1 MKRIVICLIFTVLA
15 IGAWAQ
21 GGDGVDR
28 RKGHEQLEAQ
38 KVAYITE
45 KLGLTPSESEKFWPI
60 YNQYWTQRRSIA
72 RAKREV
78 YKQIETQTA
87 GDTQIASIVRLQ
99 REEADVIERY
109 AKMFE
114 TVVSVDKTAKF
125 FVAEESFKGYL
136 VRRSVAGDK
145 MGDKK

>member
-1 MKRIVICLIFTVLA
+1 M
-15 IGAWAQ
+15 
-21 GGDGVDR
+21 
-28 RKGHEQLEAQ
+28 
-38 KVAYITE
+38 AYITE
-45 KLGLTPSESEKFWPI
+45 KLGLTPTESEKFWPI

-72 RAKREV
+72 RAKREL

-87 GDTQIASIVRLQ
+87 GDTQIASLVRLQ

-136 VRRSVAGDK
+136 VRRSMAGDK

>member
-1 MKRIVICLIFTVLA
+1 MKRTIISLMFTFLV

-21 GGDGVDR
+21 GGGDR
-28 RKGHEQLEAQ
+28 HRGHEQLEAQ

-45 KLGLTPSESEKFWPI
+45 KLSMTPTESEKFWPI
-60 YNQYWTQRRSIA
+60 YNQYWTQRRSVA
-72 RAKREV
+72 RAKRDLH
-78 YKQIETQTA
+78 KQIEAQIATQ
-87 GDTQIASIVRLQ
+87 TQIASLVRLQ

-114 TVVSVDKTAKF
+114 TVLSVDKTAKF

-136 VRRSVAGDK
+136 IRRSVAGDK
-145 MGDKK
+145 K